1 MYLFSVVMKEAPLR
15 RGNPLWLP
23 KIKRITMSALI
34 EFSMFP
40 TEQTQSKSAFV
51 ARVLDI
57 VDKSGLD
64 YQLTPMGT
72 IIESESVEEALIVIN
87 NAYKELQKDCGRIY
101 SSIKIDWRE
110 GPVGR
115 LGKKVHSVEEK
126 LGRNLNT

>member
-1 MYLFSVVMKEAPLR
+1 
-15 RGNPLWLP
+15 
-23 KIKRITMSALI
+23 MSALV

-57 VDKSGLD
+57 VDKSGLA

-72 IIESESVEEALIVIN
+72 IIESESVEEALLVIN
-87 NAYKELQKDCGRIY
+87 NAYKELQKDCGRVY

-115 LGKKVHSVEEK
+115 LDKKVNSVEEK
-126 LGRNLNT
+126 LGRALNS

>member
-1 MYLFSVVMKEAPLR
+1 
-15 RGNPLWLP
+15 
-23 KIKRITMSALI
+23 MSALV

-57 VDKSGLD
+57 VDRSGLP

-72 IIESESVEEALIVIN
+72 IIEGETVAEVLAVIDEA
-87 NAYKELQKDCGRIY
+87 YRELQKDCGRVY

-115 LGKKVHSVEEK
+115 LDNKIASVEAK
-126 LGRNLNT
+126 LGRRLRS

>member
-1 MYLFSVVMKEAPLR
+1 
-15 RGNPLWLP
+15 
-23 KIKRITMSALI
+23 MSALV

-57 VDKSGLD
+57 VDKSGLP

-72 IIESESVEEALIVIN
+72 IIEGETVAEVLAVIN
-87 NAYKELQKDCGRIY
+87 KAYEELQRDCGRVY

-110 GPVGR
+110 GSTGR
-115 LGKKVHSVEEK
+115 LGNKIASVEAK
-126 LGRNLNT
+126 LGRSLRS

>member
-1 MYLFSVVMKEAPLR
+1 
-15 RGNPLWLP
+15 
-23 KIKRITMSALI
+23 MSALV

-40 TEQTQSKSAFV
+40 TEQTQSKSIFV

-57 VDKSGLD
+57 VDKSGLA

-72 IIESESVEEALIVIN
+72 IIEAETVEEVLAVIN
-87 NAYKELQKDCGRIY
+87 QAYCELQQDCGRVY

-115 LGKKVHSVEEK
+115 LNNKIASVEAK
-126 LGRNLNT
+126 LGRKLNS

>member
-1 MYLFSVVMKEAPLR
+1 
-15 RGNPLWLP
+15 
-23 KIKRITMSALI
+23 MSALI

-57 VDKSGLD
+57 VDRSGLE

-72 IIESESVEEALIVIN
+72 IIEGETVEEVLAVV
-87 NAYKELQKDCGRIY
+87 NAAYVELQKDCGRIY
-101 SSIKIDWRE
+101 SSIKIDWRD

-115 LGKKVHSVEEK
+115 LNKKVGSVEAK
-126 LGRNLNT
+126 LGRKLRS

>member
-1 MYLFSVVMKEAPLR
+1 MILLLKSR
-15 RGNPLWLP
+15 
-23 KIKRITMSALI
+23 IKMSALV

-57 VDKSGLD
+57 VDKSGLN

-72 IIESESVEEALIVIN
+72 IIEGETVEEVLAVIN
-87 NAYKELQKDCGRIY
+87 KAYEELQLDCGRIY
-101 SSIKIDWRE
+101 SSIKIDWRK

-115 LGKKVHSVEEK
+115 LNNKVASVEAK
-126 LGRNLNT
+126 LGRKLNS

>member
-1 MYLFSVVMKEAPLR
+1 MMALLKLR
-15 RGNPLWLP
+15 
-23 KIKRITMSALI
+23 IKMSALV

-57 VDKSGLD
+57 VDKSGLN

-72 IIESESVEEALIVIN
+72 IIEGETVEEVLAVIN
-87 NAYKELQKDCGRIY
+87 KAYEELQLDCGRIY

-110 GPVGR
+110 GAVGR
-115 LGKKVHSVEEK
+115 LNNKVASVEAK
-126 LGRNLNT
+126 LGRKLNS

>member
-1 MYLFSVVMKEAPLR
+1 
-15 RGNPLWLP
+15 
-23 KIKRITMSALI
+23 MSALV

-40 TEQTQSKSAFV
+40 TEATQSKSAFV

-57 VDKSGLD
+57 VDKSGLG

-72 IIESESVEEALIVIN
+72 IIEGETVAEVLAVIN
-87 NAYKELQKDCGRIY
+87 EAYEELQKDCGRVY

-115 LGKKVHSVEEK
+115 LKNKVGAVEAK
-126 LGRNLNT
+126 LGRKLNS

>member
-1 MYLFSVVMKEAPLR
+1 
-15 RGNPLWLP
+15 
-23 KIKRITMSALI
+23 MSALV

-57 VDKSGLD
+57 VDKSGLP

-72 IIESESVEEALIVIN
+72 IMEGETVEEVLAVITK
-87 NAYKELQKDCGRIY
+87 AYEELQVDCDRVY
-101 SSIKIDWRE
+101 SSIKIDYRK

-115 LGKKVHSVEEK
+115 LGKKIGSVEAK
-126 LGRNLNT
+126 LGRKLRS

>member
-1 MYLFSVVMKEAPLR
+1 
-15 RGNPLWLP
+15 
-23 KIKRITMSALI
+23 MSALV

-57 VDKSGLD
+57 VDRSGLN

-72 IIESESVEEALIVIN
+72 IIEGETVEEVLAVIN
-87 NAYKELQKDCGRIY
+87 HAYEELQKDCGRIY

-110 GPVGR
+110 GGIGR
-115 LGKKVHSVEEK
+115 LNNKVASVEEK
-126 LGRNLNT
+126 LGRKLNS

>member
-1 MYLFSVVMKEAPLR
+1 
-15 RGNPLWLP
+15 
-23 KIKRITMSALI
+23 MSALV

-40 TEQTQSKSAFV
+40 TEATQSKSIFV

-57 VDKSGLD
+57 VDKSGLA

-72 IIESESVEEALIVIN
+72 IIEAETVEEVLSVIN
-87 NAYKELQKDCGRIY
+87 KAYAELQTDCGRVY

-115 LGKKVHSVEEK
+115 LGNKVQAVEEK
-126 LGRNLNT
+126 LGRKLNS

>member
-1 MYLFSVVMKEAPLR
+1 
-15 RGNPLWLP
+15 
-23 KIKRITMSALI
+23 MSALV

-57 VDKSGLD
+57 VDKSGLE

-72 IIESESVEEALIVIN
+72 IIEGETVEEVLAVIN
-87 NAYKELQKDCGRIY
+87 AAYKELQKDCGRIY

-115 LGKKVHSVEEK
+115 LNKKVGSVEAK
-126 LGRNLNT
+126 LGRKLNS

>member
-1 MYLFSVVMKEAPLR
+1 
-15 RGNPLWLP
+15 
-23 KIKRITMSALI
+23 MSALV

-57 VDKSGLD
+57 VDRSGLE

-72 IIESESVEEALIVIN
+72 IIEGETVEEVLSVIN
-87 NAYKELQKDCGRIY
+87 AAYEELQKDCGRIY

-115 LGKKVHSVEEK
+115 LNKKVGSVEAK
-126 LGRNLNT
+126 LGRRLNS